1 MMNFKVDD
9 LGEFSK
15 YAQDKH
21 EIKPN
26 GYRTHSQN
34 LNILPDKG
42 MFLSEFEMK
51 VSSTKFTQVHQ
62 DEYLRVATRS
72 EKSTL

>member
-9 LGEFSK
+9 LGEFYK

-26 GYRTHSQN
+26 GYRTHS
-34 LNILPDKG
+34 
-42 MFLSEFEMK
+42 
-51 VSSTKFTQVHQ
+51 
-62 DEYLRVATRS
+62 
-72 EKSTL
+72 